1 MSAEYA
7 LTSLPSFIRAA
18 ARFVRKHPDLTQR
31 LDNVLAQ
38 LRQDPFAPS
47 LRPHALSGALDG
59 LQAVSVSYAY
69 RIVLCVE
76 VKEHEIILH
85 NIGTHD
91 EVYG

>member
-1 MSAEYA
+1 MAFTIA
-7 LTSLPSFIRAA
+7 LALPELKSTSLL
-18 ARFVRKHPDLTQR
+18 DLTQR
-31 LDNVLAQ
+31 LDSVLAQ

-47 LRPHALSGALDG
+47 LRLHALSGALDG
-59 LQAVSVSYAY
+59 LQAVSVNYAY

-76 VKEHEIILH
+76 VKEHEVILH